1 MAAGKAALHALGTG
15 DGWAGDGQRGHSA
28 FLFRLGGKTLL
39 VDCGEPVSRRL
50 HSAGVKPDD
59 IDGILISHLHCDHVG
74 GFFMLMQG
82 LWLDQRTRELP
93 IYMPAEGLEPV
104 RNMLRASYIFDELLA
119 FSPSFKVLEE
129 REPINVHGVKVTPY
143 LTTHLDQLKKS
154 FSDRYPAKF
163 EAFNF
168 IMETDIARV
177 AHSADIGSVHDL
189 SPLLTHPVDLLVC
202 ELAHVEPIELFNFLC
217 THKIG
222 HIAFT
227 HLSRPFRSNLK
238 ELKTQATES
247 LEGIPHTFLNDGDLI
262 EV

>member
-15 DGWAGDGQRGHSA
+15 DGWAGNDQRGHSA
-28 FLFRLGGKTLL
+28 FLFHLADKSLL
-39 VDCGEPVSRRL
+39 IDCGEPVSRRL
-50 HSAGVKPDD
+50 HTAGVKPDE
-59 IDGILISHLHCDHVG
+59 IDGILISHLHCDHIG

-93 IYMPAEGLEPV
+93 IYMPSEGLEPV

-119 FSPSFKVLEE
+119 FSPSFKVLKEC
-129 REPINVHGVKVTPY
+129 EPINFDGVKVTPY
-143 LTTHLDQLKKS
+143 LTTHLDQLKNS
-154 FSDRYPAKF
+154 FSDKYPAKF

-168 IMETDIARV
+168 VIETDTKRV
-177 AHSADIGSVHDL
+177 AHSADIGSIHDL

-202 ELAHVEPIELFNFLC
+202 ELAHVEPSELFNYLP
-217 THKIG
+217 TQKIG

-227 HLSRPFRSNLK
+227 HLSRPFRSNLR
-238 ELKTQATES
+238 ELKAQAAES
-247 LEGIPHTFLNDGDLI
+247 LKGISHTFLNDGDII